1 MMMIWLMLL
10 LLLNLRKRLIL
21 KLIQSYLRSFESM
34 GFSKERA
41 TQELKERAR
50 KKKEEEEKI
59 MERAREKADELRI
72 DILKK
77 MLDLLKIRQRSL
89 ALLTL
94 HNYQKRLSSFNHQ

>member
-1 MMMIWLMLL
+1 
-10 LLLNLRKRLIL
+10 
-21 KLIQSYLRSFESM
+21 M